1 MPSTLKRILI
11 GRPLSNA
18 EAEHQRISKTVGL
31 AVFSSDAISSTA
43 YATQEVMLVLIIAG
57 GMAATKYLLP
67 LAILVGV
74 LLVIVIN
81 SYRQTIAAYPHGGG
95 AYQVSRDNLGTMPSL
110 VAGASLLTDYILTVA
125 VSVSA
130 GVAAIISAFP
140 GASRYRVL
148 LCLVFIG
155 LLMVGNLRGLKES
168 GAIFAAPTYLYIVM
182 LGILLVMGYVQLWR
196 GSLPELAH
204 HTASLKELGAPLGG
218 TGAVGVLILFKAFA
232 SGAVA
237 LTGVEAIS
245 DGAGVFREPTSKNA
259 SRTLMMMGAILGTA
273 FLGLTILAHHV
284 AATPSE
290 NGETILSILGRTI
303 YGGKGVPYYVLQIA
317 TMTIL
322 VLAANTAYADFPRL
336 ANFVASDGFL
346 PRQFANRGDRLV
358 YSNGILILSGAAALL
373 LVVFGG
379 TTSALI
385 PLYAV
390 GVFTGFTLSQ
400 FGMFRRHRRVRQP
413 KWRLSAAMSLLG
425 AITTFTVLLVVL
437 IGKFRDGAWIPAAL
451 IPILVLALRGVKHHY
466 DGVGRQLS
474 VDPAPEAPALRVG
487 IVVLVGS
494 VNRSALMALR
504 FARSI
509 RSHDIVAISVAI
521 DDEHADRLRQQW
533 RDFGLSVPLE
543 VLESP
548 YRDLTPVVLDY
559 LDELERRWG
568 HDYIQVIVP
577 EAVVPH
583 WWQGIFHNQSALAL
597 KLRLLNRRDT
607 VVTSVPYHL
616 SEDPAEDT
624 RAQRRRSGATLT
636 EAQAA
641 QTGEPYATNVGP
653 ATVAASSEPAVSP
666 SPPPRSG

>member
-1 MPSTLKRILI
+1 VL
-11 GRPLSNA
+11 
-18 EAEHQRISKTVGL
+18 GL
-31 AVFSSDAISSTA
+31 F
-43 YATQEVMLVLIIAG
+43 
-57 GMAATKYLLP
+57 
-67 LAILVGV
+67 
-74 LLVIVIN
+74 
-81 SYRQTIAAYPHGGG
+81 
-95 AYQVSRDNLGTMPSL
+95 
-110 VAGASLLTDYILTVA
+110 
-125 VSVSA
+125 
-130 GVAAIISAFP
+130 
-140 GASRYRVL
+140 
-148 LCLVFIG
+148 
-155 LLMVGNLRGLKES
+155 
-168 GAIFAAPTYLYIVM
+168 
-182 LGILLVMGYVQLWR
+182 
-196 GSLPELAH
+196 
-204 HTASLKELGAPLGG
+204 
-218 TGAVGVLILFKAFA
+218 LILRAF
-232 SGAVA
+232 SQGAVA

-245 DGAGVFREPTSKNA
+245 DGAGVFREPTSRNA
-259 SRTLMMMGAILGTA
+259 SRTLIMMGTILGTA

-290 NGETILSILGRTI
+290 KGETILSILGRTI
-303 YGGKGVPYYVLQIA
+303 YGGKGAPYYVLQIA

-358 YSNGILILSGAAALL
+358 YSNGILILSGAACLL
-373 LVVFGG
+373 IVVFGG

-413 KWRLSAAMSLLG
+413 KWHLSAAMSLLG
-425 AITTFTVLLVVL
+425 AITTFAVLLVVL

-451 IPILVLALRGVKHHY
+451 IPILVLALRGVKHHD
-466 DGVGRQLS
+466 DGVGRQLA
-474 VDPAPEAPALRVG
+474 VDAAPEAPALRVG

-509 RSHDIVAISVAI
+509 KSHDIVAISVAI

-616 SEDPAEDT
+616 SEDPAEDS
-624 RAQRRRSGATLT
+624 RIQRRRSGATLA

-641 QTGEPYATNVGP
+641 AQAGEPYATNVGS
-653 ATVAASSEPAVSP
+653 AGVEASPEPAVSP
-666 SPPPRSG
+666 SSPPRSG